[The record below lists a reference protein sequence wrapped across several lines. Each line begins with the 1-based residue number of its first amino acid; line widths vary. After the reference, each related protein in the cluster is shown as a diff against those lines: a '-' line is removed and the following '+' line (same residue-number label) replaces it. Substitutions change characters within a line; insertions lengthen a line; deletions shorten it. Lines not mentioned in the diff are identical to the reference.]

1 MHLFNVF
8 EQLLAAFALDD
19 PLVYLGPVLGV
30 VHPFQPLDEPL
41 RRCGAEFSG
50 RHPPH
55 QLHLPGSTFGSTFR
69 PAFLQP
75 LDGPLLGQK
84 RTGAT
89 VARVFSLRRAMTRF
103 KSQLFES

>member
-1 MHLFNVF
+1 MHIFNAF
-8 EQLLAAFALDD
+8 EQLLAAFALDE
-19 PLVYLGPVLGV
+19 PLAYLGPVLGV

-50 RHPPH
+50 RHTPH
-55 QLHLPGSTFGSTFR
+55 QLHLPGSTFR

-75 LDGPLLGQK
+75 LGGPLLGQK